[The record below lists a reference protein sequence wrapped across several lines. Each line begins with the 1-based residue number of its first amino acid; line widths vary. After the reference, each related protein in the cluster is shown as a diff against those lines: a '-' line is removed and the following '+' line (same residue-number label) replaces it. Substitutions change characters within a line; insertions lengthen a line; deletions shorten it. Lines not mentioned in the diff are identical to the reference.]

1 MLEEV
6 KLVKIRAEKVGL
18 PAQYHDR
25 YVRGWLRQENNKDGY
40 TPLDMRVS
48 GLGSNADIIA
58 NTDPIPEQYK
68 PTVTDN
74 LSRMYSLPPEKI
86 TYWL

>member
-1 MLEEV
+1 MY
-6 KLVKIRAEKVGL
+6 II
-18 PAQYHDR
+18 
-25 YVRGWLRQENNKDGY
+25 
-40 TPLDMRVS
+40 PLDMRVS
-48 GLGSNADIIA
+48 GLGSNADTIPNA
-58 NTDPIPEQYK
+58 EPIPEQYK